1 MSIDTT
7 PETAATASHSDH
19 FVRPLAGI
27 RVVEAASY
35 LAGPFAAQM
44 LSDLGADVI
53 KVEPPGGDPYRNFGS
68 SRHGVGIVWGN
79 ANRGKEGVVL
89 DLKSPEGLASF
100 KALLRGAD
108 LYIDNLRP
116 HVADKLG
123 VGKEAVEALNA
134 SLIRLSIT
142 GYGPDGDAAR
152 EPVFDALV
160 QGRTGLIAYEAAGG
174 VPKATNSFMV
184 DKLAASFVCQLALA
198 GLLARG
204 RSGKGVYI
212 QTSMLDMVS
221 YFNFP
226 DMFQHRTYLD
236 DDSAWRTPPQPVMAT
251 RDGYIVLSPV
261 SGKQLAKTLEAIGHP
276 EWKDEL
282 RAIPDKAE
290 MTSTFFRR
298 IAAPLK
304 ERGSAEWLAM
314 FREMDVPCGPVNDPN
329 QHLDDPQV
337 LHNQLYSTLDTPL
350 GPIRSVRYPG
360 VFDGHLLTARFPAPG
375 LGEHDGQT
383 SWGAAQ

>member
-1 MSIDTT
+1 MSTLPPSEHAVPAGD
-7 PETAATASHSDH
+7 SDH
-19 FVRPLAGI
+19 FTRPLAGI
-27 RVVEAASY
+27 RIVEAASY

-53 KVEPPGGDPYRNFGS
+53 KVEPPGGDPYRNFGM
-68 SRHGVGIVWGN
+68 SRHGVGVVWGN
-79 ANRGKEGVVL
+79 ANRGKQGVVL
-89 DLKSPEGLASF
+89 DLKTPDGLTAF
-100 KALLRGAD
+100 RELLRSAD
-108 LYIDNLRP
+108 IYIDNLRP
-116 HVADKLG
+116 HIADKLG
-123 VGKEAVEALNA
+123 VGKEAVDALNG

-184 DKLAASFVCQLALA
+184 DKLAASFVCQLAMA

-204 RSGKGVYI
+204 RSGKAVHI
-212 QTSMLDMVS
+212 QTSMLDIVS

-236 DDSAWRTPPQPVMAT
+236 DDSSWRAPPQPVVAT
-251 RDGYIVLSPV
+251 RDGHIVLSPV
-261 SGKQLAKTLEAIGHP
+261 SGRQLGKTLEAIGHP

-282 RAIPDKAE
+282 RAIADKGE
-290 MTSTFFRR
+290 MTRTFFQR

-304 ERGSAEWLAM
+304 ERTSQEWLAT
-314 FREMDVPCGPVNDPN
+314 FREFEVPCGPVNDPDE
-329 QHLDDPQV
+329 HLEDPQV
-337 LHNQLYSTLDTPL
+337 LHNRLYSTLDTPF

-360 VFDGHLLTARFPAPG
+360 VFDGHLLTARFAAPG
-375 LGEHDGQT
+375 LGEHDGEL
-383 SWGAAQ
+383 SWGAGR

>member
-1 MSIDTT
+1 MSTHTT
-7 PETAATASHSDH
+7 SNAPGRAGDA
-19 FVRPLAGI
+19 FIRPLAGI
-27 RVVEAASY
+27 RIVEAASY

-53 KVEPPGGDPYRNFGS
+53 KVEPPGGDPYRNFGLN
-68 SRHGVGIVWGN
+68 RHGVGVVWGN
-79 ANRGKEGVVL
+79 ANRGKRGLVL
-89 DLKSPEGLASF
+89 DLKASDGLDSF
-100 KALLRGAD
+100 KQLLRGAD
-108 LYIDNLRP
+108 IYIDNLRP
-116 HVADKLG
+116 HVAEKLG
-123 VGKEAVEALNA
+123 VGKETVEALNA

-184 DKLAASFVCQLALA
+184 DKLCASFVCQLALA

-204 RSGKGVYI
+204 RSGKGVHI

-236 DDSAWRTPPQPVMAT
+236 DDSSWRAPPQPVVAT
-251 RDGYIVLSPV
+251 QDGYIVLSPV

-276 EWKDEL
+276 EWKEEL
-282 RAIPDKAE
+282 RAIADKAE
-290 MTSTFFRR
+290 MTATFFRR

-304 ERGSAEWLAM
+304 ARPSREWLAK
-314 FREMDVPCGPVNDPN
+314 FRELGVPCGPVNDPDE
-329 QHLDDPQV
+329 HLNDPQV

-350 GPIRSVRYPG
+350 GAVRSVRYPG
-360 VFDGHLLTARFPAPG
+360 VFDGNLLTACAPAPA
-375 LGEHDGQT
+375 LGEHDAQT
-383 SWGAAQ
+383 PWGTGR

>member
-1 MSIDTT
+1 MSTHTT
-7 PETAATASHSDH
+7 PETSAPASDA
-19 FVRPLAGI
+19 FIRPLAGI
-27 RVVEAASY
+27 KIVEAASY

-53 KVEPPGGDPYRNFGS
+53 KVEPPGGDPYRNFGL
-68 SRHGVGIVWGN
+68 SRHGVGVVWGN
-79 ANRGKEGVVL
+79 ANRGKQGIAL
-89 DLKSPEGLASF
+89 DLKTPQGLDSF
-100 KALLRGAD
+100 KQLLRGAD
-108 LYIDNLRP
+108 ICIDNLRP
-116 HVADKLG
+116 HIAERLG
-123 VGKEAVEALNA
+123 IGKETVEALNA

-184 DKLAASFVCQLALA
+184 DKLSASFVCQLALA
-198 GLLARG
+198 GLLARN
-204 RSGKGVYI
+204 RSGKGVHI

-226 DMFQHRTYLD
+226 DMFQHRTYLN
-236 DDSAWRTPPQPVMAT
+236 DDSSWRAPPQPVVAT
-251 RDGYIVLSPV
+251 QDGYIVLSPV

-282 RAIPDKAE
+282 RGIADKAE
-290 MTSTFFRR
+290 MTDTFFQR

-304 ERGSAEWLAM
+304 ERTSREWLAK
-314 FREMDVPCGPVNDPN
+314 FRELEVPCGPVNDPN
-329 QHLDDPQV
+329 EHLNDPQV
-337 LHNQLYSTLDTPL
+337 LHNQLYSTLDTAF
-350 GPIRSVRYPG
+350 GPVRSVRYPG
-360 VFDGHLLTARFPAPG
+360 VFDGNLLTARFPAPA
-375 LGEHDGQT
+375 LGEHDGEVPWET
-383 SWGAAQ
+383 DR